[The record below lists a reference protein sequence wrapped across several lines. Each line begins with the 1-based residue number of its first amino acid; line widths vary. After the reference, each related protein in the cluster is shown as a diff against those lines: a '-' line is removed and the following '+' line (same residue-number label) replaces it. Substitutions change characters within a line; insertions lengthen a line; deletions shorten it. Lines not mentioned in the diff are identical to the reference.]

1 MLSYVG
7 SYRKRIEERM
17 KIMARKVVLAG
28 ACRTAIG
35 TMGGTLSNTPAPDLG
50 TVVIKEALKRAGV
63 APEMVDEVYMGCVI
77 QAGLGQNP
85 ARQAAVN
92 AGIPVEVPATT
103 INVLCGSG
111 LHCVNLAAKLIAN
124 GGADIIVAGG
134 MENMSKAPYLLYN
147 ARFGYRMGA
156 AMMDDALLRDAL
168 HDAFGGYHMGITAE
182 NIAEEWGLTRQQ
194 LDEFAAWSQNKCE
207 KARAEGKFKDEIVP
221 VEVKKKKETILF
233 DTDEGPR
240 DGVTV
245 ESLSK
250 LRPAFKEGGKVTAG
264 NASGINDGA
273 AAIIVMSEEKAK
285 ELGVTPMA
293 TWIGGELAGVEP
305 RIMGIGPVASTRKVM
320 EKKGYKIEDFDLI
333 EANEAFAA
341 QSVAVGHDLGFDMN
355 KLNVNGSAIALGH
368 PVGASGCRIL
378 VTLLYEMQRRHAKK
392 GLATLCVGGGMG
404 CSAIVEMDN

>member
-1 MLSYVG
+1 
-7 SYRKRIEERM
+7 
-17 KIMARKVVLAG
+17 MARKVVLAG

-35 TMGGTLSNTPAPDLG
+35 TMGGALSTTPAPDLG
-50 TVVIKEALKRAGV
+50 TIVIKEALKRTGIR
-63 APEMVDEVYMGCVI
+63 PEQVDEVYMGCVI

-111 LHCVNLAAKLIAN
+111 LHCVNLAAKLIAS
-124 GGADIIVAGG
+124 GDADIIVAGG
-134 MENMSKAPYLLYN
+134 MENMSKAPYLLYD

-168 HDAFGGYHMGITAE
+168 HDAFGGYHMGMTAE
-182 NIAEEWGLTRQQ
+182 NVAEDWGLTRQQ

-207 KARAEGKFKDEIVP
+207 KAQAEGRFKDEIVP
-221 VEVKKKKETILF
+221 VEVKKKKETIIF

-240 DGVTV
+240 KGVTV
-245 ESLSK
+245 EGISK
-250 LRPAFKEGGKVTAG
+250 LRPAFKEGGIVTAA
-264 NASGINDGA
+264 NSSGINDGA

-285 ELGVTPMA
+285 ELGITPMG

-305 RIMGIGPVASTRKVM
+305 RIMGVGPVASTRKVM
-320 EKKGYKIEDFDLI
+320 KKTGYQISDFDLI

-341 QSVAVGHDLGFDMN
+341 QSVAVGHDLGFDMD
-355 KLNVNGSAIALGH
+355 KLNVNGGAIALGH

-378 VTLLYEMQRRHAKK
+378 VTLLHEMAKRDAKK

-404 CSAIVEMDN
+404 CSAIVTRD

>member
-1 MLSYVG
+1 
-7 SYRKRIEERM
+7 
-17 KIMARKVVLAG
+17 MARKVVLAG

-35 TMGGTLSNTPAPDLG
+35 TMGGTLSTTPAPDLG
-50 TVVIKEALKRAGV
+50 TVVIKEALKRTGIR
-63 APEMVDEVYMGCVI
+63 PDQVDEVYMGCVI

-111 LHCVNLAAKLIAN
+111 LHCVNLAAKLIAC
-124 GGADIIVAGG
+124 GDADIIVAGG
-134 MENMSKAPYLLYN
+134 MENMSKAPYLLYD

-156 AMMDDALLRDAL
+156 AKMDDALLRDAL

-182 NIAEEWGLTRQQ
+182 NVAEDWGLTRQQ

-207 KARAEGKFKDEIVP
+207 KAQAEGRFKDEIVP

-240 DGVTV
+240 AGVTA
-245 ESLSK
+245 EGISK
-250 LRPAFKEGGKVTAG
+250 LRPAFKEGGLVTAA
-264 NASGINDGA
+264 NSSGINDGA

-285 ELGVTPMA
+285 ELGVTPMG

-305 RIMGIGPVASTRKVM
+305 RIMGVGPVASTRKVM
-320 EKKGYKIEDFDLI
+320 AKTGYKIEDGDLI
-333 EANEAFAA
+333 EASEAFAA
-341 QSVAVGHDLGFDMN
+341 QSVAVGHDLGFDMD
-355 KLNVNGSAIALGH
+355 KLNVNGGAIALGH

-378 VTLLYEMQRRHAKK
+378 VTLLHEMAKRDAKK

-404 CSAIVEMDN
+404 CSAIVTRD

>member
-1 MLSYVG
+1 
-7 SYRKRIEERM
+7 
-17 KIMARKVVLAG
+17 MARKVVLAG

-35 TMGGTLSNTPAPDLG
+35 TMGGTLSTTPAPELG
-50 TVVIKEALKRAGV
+50 TIVIREALKRAGLK
-63 APEMVDEVYMGCVI
+63 PEQVDEVYMGCVI

-111 LHCVNLAAKLIAN
+111 LHCVNLAAKLIAS
-124 GGADIIVAGG
+124 GDADIIVAGG
-134 MENMSKAPYLLYN
+134 MENMSKAPYLLYD

-156 AMMDDALLRDAL
+156 AKMDDALLRDAL
-168 HDAFGGYHMGITAE
+168 QDAFGGYHMGITAE
-182 NIAEEWGLTRQQ
+182 NIAQDWGLTREQ

-207 KARAEGKFKDEIVP
+207 KAQAEGKFREEIVP

-240 DGVTV
+240 KGVTK
-245 ESLSK
+245 ESIGK
-250 LRPAFKEGGKVTAG
+250 LRPAFKEGGVVTAG

-273 AAIIVMSEEKAK
+273 AAVIVMSEEKAK

-320 EKKGYKIEDFDLI
+320 AKTGYKIEDFDLV

-341 QSVAVGHDLGFDMN
+341 QSVAVGHDLGFDLD
-355 KLNVNGSAIALGH
+355 KLNVNGGAIALGH

-378 VTLLYEMQRRHAKK
+378 VTLLYEMARRDAKK

-404 CSAIVEMDN
+404 CSAIVTRD

>member
-1 MLSYVG
+1 MIYHK
-7 SYRKRIEERM
+7 RKKE

-35 TMGGTLSNTPAPDLG
+35 TMGGTLSTTPAPDLG
-50 TVVIKEALKRAGV
+50 TIVIKEALKRTGIR
-63 APEMVDEVYMGCVI
+63 PEQVDEVYMGCVI

-111 LHCVNLAAKLIAN
+111 LHCVNLAAKLIAS
-124 GGADIIVAGG
+124 GDADIIVAGG
-134 MENMSKAPYLLYN
+134 MENMSKAPYLLYD

-168 HDAFGGYHMGITAE
+168 HDAFGGYHMGMTAE
-182 NIAEEWGLTRQQ
+182 NVAEDWGLTRQQ

-207 KARAEGKFKDEIVP
+207 KAQAEGRFKDEIVP
-221 VEVKKKKETILF
+221 VEVKKKKETIIF

-240 DGVTV
+240 KGVTV
-245 ESLSK
+245 EGISK
-250 LRPAFKEGGKVTAG
+250 LRPAFKEGGIVTAA
-264 NASGINDGA
+264 NSSGINDGA

-285 ELGVTPMA
+285 ELGVTPMG

-305 RIMGIGPVASTRKVM
+305 RIMGVGPVASTRKVM
-320 EKKGYKIEDFDLI
+320 KKTGYQISDFDLI

-341 QSVAVGHDLGFDMN
+341 QSVAVGHDLGFDMD
-355 KLNVNGSAIALGH
+355 KLNVNGGAIALGH

-378 VTLLYEMQRRHAKK
+378 VTLLHEMAKRDAKK

-404 CSAIVEMDN
+404 CSAIVTRD

>member
-1 MLSYVG
+1 
-7 SYRKRIEERM
+7 
-17 KIMARKVVLAG
+17 MARKVVLAG

-92 AGIPVEVPATT
+92 AGIPVEVTET
-103 INVLCGSG
+103 NINVICGSG

-124 GGADIIVAGG
+124 GEADIIVAGG

-341 QSVAVGHDLGFDMN
+341 QSVAVGHDLGFDMD